1 MSTLAVAKIE
11 SSDDLTD
18 LVITTA
24 NTNSGNVRVF
34 ASNNTIL
41 FSGNPVFT
49 GAIPG
54 IDAPFGQANTAR
66 THANAAFDQANTALT
81 TGQAAFGQA
90 NTALTTG
97 QAAFDQANTAAS
109 TGKAIAMA
117 IVFG

>member
-11 SSDDLTD
+11 SVDATTD
-18 LVITTA
+18 LIISSA
-24 NTNSGNVRVF
+24 NTNTGNVRVF

-49 GAIPG
+49 GTLPG
-54 IDAPFGQANTAR
+54 IEPAFSQANTAR
-66 THANAAFDQANTALT
+66 THANSAFAQANTARDS
-81 TGQAAFGQA
+81 A
-90 NTALTTG
+90 N
-97 QAAFDQANTAAS
+97 NAAS